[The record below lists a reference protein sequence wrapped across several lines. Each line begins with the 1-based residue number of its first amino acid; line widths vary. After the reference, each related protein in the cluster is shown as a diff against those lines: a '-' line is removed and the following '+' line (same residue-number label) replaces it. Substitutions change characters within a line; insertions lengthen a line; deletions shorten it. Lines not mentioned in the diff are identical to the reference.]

1 MRTVKVTCDYCGDK
15 VFSPRSVCCRCNR
28 DSCDSCG
35 KYDPYD
41 PHSLGESPDRYCNR
55 CWDIG
60 KPHSVSLRAAAA
72 NYDSLVESIQSAW
85 TNECLRET
93 NFLTENELSS

>member
-1 MRTVKVTCDYCGDK
+1 MRTVKITCDYCGDK
-15 VFSPRSVCCRCNR
+15 VFSILSNCCRCYK
-28 DSCDSCG
+28 DSCSKCG
-35 KYDPYD
+35 KYD

-60 KPHSVSLRAAAA
+60 EPYIVRLRDAES

-85 TNECLRET
+85 TNECLLET
-93 NFLTENELSS
+93 KGE

>member
-1 MRTVKVTCDYCGDK
+1 MRTVKITCDYCGDK
-15 VFSPRSVCCRCNR
+15 VFSILSNCCRCYK
-28 DSCDSCG
+28 DSCSKCG
-35 KYDPYD
+35 KYDPHD

-60 KPHSVSLRAAAA
+60 EPYIVRLRDAES

-85 TNECLRET
+85 TNECLLET
-93 NFLTENELSS
+93 KGE